1 MKIGVYIFGIKTYL
15 KRNIYMIE
23 LKKGS
28 KKLLNAWAF
37 YDWANSVYTL
47 TIASS
52 IFPIFYSALF
62 LSEIKTVEAFGT
74 TFKSTALITFVTA
87 FTFLVV
93 AVTSPI
99 LSGIADYVGNKKN
112 FLKFFCYVGSA
123 GCVGLYWFSL
133 EQIHLSLVFYFM
145 GLIGYWGSLVFY
157 NSYLPD
163 IAYPEQQDSISA
175 KGFSM
180 GYLGSVLLLI
190 FNLMMVMF
198 PQFFGF
204 DLSIAESI
212 RETGTEAEIQLALG
226 AAKDA
231 ASFEAMKISF
241 ITVGI
246 WWALFSQ
253 YTFYFL
259 PKGTKSGHKVTRAVV
274 FNGLKEL
281 REVWKQLKQDLRLK
295 RYLYAFF
302 VFSMAVQ
309 TIMLVAVYF
318 GEEEI
323 AWGGD
328 SEKTMGLIVS
338 ILVIQIVAILGAV
351 LTSKASAKFGNIK
364 TLIGVNFVWMLLC
377 FYAYLMH
384 TPLEFYIAAGC
395 VGLVMGGVQA
405 LGRSTYSK
413 FLPETEDTTS
423 YFSFYDVAEK
433 IGIVIGM
440 VIFAT
445 VDQITGTMRNAILV
459 LVIFFVGGIVLLF
472 RVPKE
477 TKKTALED

>member
-1 MKIGVYIFGIKTYL
+1 MKTL
-15 KRNIYMIE
+15 Q
-23 LKKGS
+23 KGS
-28 KKLLNAWAF
+28 TKLLNAWAF

-62 LSEIKTVEAFGT
+62 VSNASEVKTVWAFGFE
-74 TFKSTALITFVTA
+74 FKSTALITFVTA

-93 AVTSPI
+93 SVMSPV

-123 GCVGLYWFSL
+123 GCIGLYWFDISPDT
-133 EQIHLSLVFYFM
+133 IHLSLLFYFM

-163 IAYPEQQDSISA
+163 IAFPEQQDRISA
-175 KGFSM
+175 KGFSL
-180 GYLGSVLLLI
+180 GYFGSVILLI
-190 FNLMMVMF
+190 INLVMVMS
-198 PQFFGF
+198 Q
-204 DLSIAESI
+204 DD
-212 RETGTEAEIQLALG
+212 G
-226 AAKDA
+226 ASK
-231 ASFEAMKISF
+231 MQMMRYSF

-253 YTFYFL
+253 YSFYYL
-259 PKGTKSGHKVTRAVV
+259 PKGISSGHKVTTAIV

-281 REVWKQLKQDLRLK
+281 QEVWKQLKQNLRLK

-323 AWGGD
+323 AWGSDG
-328 SEKTMGLIVS
+328 EKTTGLIVS
-338 ILVIQIVAILGAV
+338 ILVIQLVAIIGAIA
-351 LTSKASAKFGNIK
+351 TSKVSEKFGNIK
-364 TLIGVNFVWMLLC
+364 ALIAVNVIWMSLC
-377 FYAYLMH
+377 FYAYFME
-384 TPLEFYIAAGC
+384 TPIQFYIAAGI
-395 VGLVMGGVQA
+395 VGLVMGGVQSLA
-405 LGRSTYSK
+405 RSTYSK

-440 VIFAT
+440 VIFASI
-445 VDQITGTMRNAILV
+445 DQITGTMRNAILFLFV
-459 LVIFFVGGIVLLF
+459 FFLMGIILLL

-477 TKKTALED
+477 NKQTV